1 MAVRGTTPDYILEIE
16 DVDLSDK
23 TVYVTIAQG
32 NRKIT
37 KTGDTL
43 DVAIVEGGSTISF
56 RLSQEET
63 LCLNEGNA
71 SVQVKFIDAAGIADG
86 TEIGTIV
93 INKALLEKV
102 IEYVSDD

>member
-1 MAVRGTTPDYILEIE
+1 MAIRGTTPDYILEIE
-16 DVDLSDK
+16 DVDLSGQ

-43 DVAIVEGGSTISF
+43 DIVVAEGGSTISF

-63 LCLNEGNA
+63 LGLNEGDA
-71 SVQVKFIDAAGIADG
+71 SVQVKFIDATG
-86 TEIGTIV
+86 TAEGTDIGTIK

-102 IEYVSDD
+102 IDYVADD

>member
-1 MAVRGTTPDYILEIE
+1 MAIRGTTPDYILEIE

-32 NRKIT
+32 NRKMT

-43 DVAIVEGGSTISF
+43 DIVASEGGSTISF

-63 LCLNEGNA
+63 LSLSAGNA
-71 SVQVKFIDAAGIADG
+71 SVQVKFIDATGYADG
-86 TEIGTIV
+86 TDIGIIT

-102 IEYVSDD
+102 IEYVPND